1 MKCEIIRDLLP
12 TYIDELT
19 SRESNKEIR
28 EHMETCEE
36 CRKVLEQMK
45 REVMKEDQEGQ
56 IKDKAENKKGTKD
69 RSLMTEINPFKK
81 LRKRLIGFSVAVIL
95 LAVLVGGWFYFHGI
109 GWPVDR
115 EDMEIT
121 YSYDEDTIWIEF
133 ELINGRALNV
143 DTSYVAVI
151 TGDGYGYEGMEFT
164 FRESLPSI
172 LDDRGEEPGHFLYGI
187 PYERREDGTI
197 RLMAYG
203 SVYTLNLRSGA
214 LGQAEVKDWAYAAEQ
229 SGIGIKVEDIVY
241 GNISEDSTFRVTNIS
256 RLQSEY
262 TEVITCESQEDVQA
276 VISILK
282 DANVS
287 CYVNPN
293 KQIVYVSKRNTAA
306 ANLALGAAGYVP
318 GESEQ

>member
-12 TYIDELT
+12 TYIDGLT
-19 SRESNKEIR
+19 SRESNKEIH
-28 EHMETCEE
+28 EHIETCEE
-36 CRKVLEQMK
+36 CGKVLEQMQ
-45 REVMKEDQEGQ
+45 REVMGENQEGQ
-56 IKDKAENKKGTKD
+56 TKDK
-69 RSLMTEINPFKK
+69 SLMTEINPFKK
-81 LRKRLIGFSVAVIL
+81 LKKRLIRISVVVIL
-95 LAVLVGGWFYFHGI
+95 LAVLVGVWFYFHGI

-115 EDMEIT
+115 EDMQIT
-121 YSYDEDTIWIEF
+121 YSYDEDTIWIDF
-133 ELINGRALNV
+133 ELINGRVLNV

-151 TGDGYGYEGMEFT
+151 TKDGYGFEGMEFT

-187 PYERREDGTI
+187 PYERTGDGSI

-203 SVYTLNLRSGA
+203 SVYTLNLRSGT

-229 SGIGIKVEDIVY
+229 SGIGMKVEDIVC
-241 GNISEDSTFRVTNIS
+241 GNISENSAFRVINIS

-262 TEVITCESQEDVQA
+262 TEFITCESREDVQT
-276 VISILK
+276 VVSILE

-287 CYVNPN
+287 YYVNPN
-293 KQIVYVSKRNTAA
+293 KQIVYVSKRDTAA

-318 GESEQ
+318 DESEQ

>member
-12 TYIDELT
+12 TYIDGLT
-19 SRESNKEIR
+19 SRESNKEIH
-28 EHMETCEE
+28 EHIETCEE
-36 CRKVLEQMK
+36 CGKVLEQMQ
-45 REVMKEDQEGQ
+45 REVMGENQEGQ
-56 IKDKAENKKGTKD
+56 TKDK
-69 RSLMTEINPFKK
+69 SLMTEINPFKK
-81 LRKRLIGFSVAVIL
+81 LKKRLIRISVVVIL
-95 LAVLVGGWFYFHGI
+95 LAVLVGVWFYFHGI

-115 EDMEIT
+115 EDMQIT
-121 YSYDEDTIWIEF
+121 YSYDEDTIWIDF
-133 ELINGRALNV
+133 ELINGRVLNV

-151 TGDGYGYEGMEFT
+151 TEDDYGFEGMEFT

-187 PYERREDGTI
+187 PYERTGDGSI

-203 SVYTLNLRSGA
+203 SVYTLNLRSGT

-229 SGIGIKVEDIVY
+229 SGIGMKVEDIVC
-241 GNISEDSTFRVTNIS
+241 GNISENSAFRVINIS

-262 TEVITCESQEDVQA
+262 TEFITCESREDIQA
-276 VISILK
+276 VISILE

-293 KQIVYVSKRNTAA
+293 KQIVYVSKRDTAA

-318 GESEQ
+318 DESEQ

>member
-12 TYIDELT
+12 TYIDGLT
-19 SRESNKEIR
+19 SRESNKEIH
-28 EHMETCEE
+28 EHIETCEE
-36 CRKVLEQMK
+36 CGKVLEQMQ
-45 REVMKEDQEGQ
+45 REVMGENQEGQ
-56 IKDKAENKKGTKD
+56 TKDK
-69 RSLMTEINPFKK
+69 SLMTEINPFKK
-81 LRKRLIGFSVAVIL
+81 LKKRLIRISVVVIL
-95 LAVLVGGWFYFHGI
+95 LAVLVGVWFYFHGI

-115 EDMEIT
+115 EDMQIT
-121 YSYDEDTIWIEF
+121 YSYDEDTIWIDF
-133 ELINGRALNV
+133 ELINGRVLNV

-151 TGDGYGYEGMEFT
+151 TEDDYGFEGMEFT

-187 PYERREDGTI
+187 PYERTGDGSI

-203 SVYTLNLRSGA
+203 SVYTLNLRSGT

-229 SGIGIKVEDIVY
+229 SGIGMKVEDIVC
-241 GNISEDSTFRVTNIS
+241 GNISENSAFRVINIS

-262 TEVITCESQEDVQA
+262 TEFITCESREDVQT
-276 VISILK
+276 VVSILE

-287 CYVNPN
+287 YYVNPN
-293 KQIVYVSKRNTAA
+293 KQIVYVSKRDTAA

-318 GESEQ
+318 DESEQ